1 MFDDEDLE
9 YLKKDDTED
18 HQSHADPSPPTPPPL
33 LVDFVSGIY
42 LGFDGAGTDEE
53 EIDDEKGNVAQRT
66 CDIQNKLE
74 RVTKPV
80 SMRRMALF
88 RSKQSSKYKVS
99 AEEKSEENIFF
110 RFMRKVWRKAEMC
123 Q

>member
-1 MFDDEDLE
+1 MN
-9 YLKKDDTED
+9 KDDIED
-18 HQSHADPSPPTPPPL
+18 DPTHADPSPPTPPPL
-33 LVDFVSGIY
+33 VVDSESGIY
-42 LGFDGAGTDEE
+42 LGFDEALTDEDN
-53 EIDDEKGNVAQRT
+53 DDAEKGNVAQRT